1 MKKITPLIWLLLPSV
16 ALSQDNFKN
25 TRKFTDRP
33 LIEQRNTSNPSVH
46 VFNHR
51 LYIYCS
57 QDAEGG
63 VSPNR
68 FGDQFAMR
76 DYWLYRLDSIN
87 GPSQEIGQVLDIRE
101 IPWAGRQLWAQDV
114 TYHKGVYFLY
124 FTVKDKND
132 VFRIGV
138 ATSDSIGGPY
148 KPEKNPISLAYSIDP
163 RVFRDEDGSYYL
175 LFGGIKNGQLHQWE
189 NNVYRPNAEE
199 RTGDQYALLPRIAR
213 LSPDMKQ
220 LAEKVREIKIVN
232 HSGEL
237 MDEKENKKRFGES
250 ASLHQF
256 NGKYYLTY
264 STGETRMI
272 VYAIGSSPYG
282 PFTYRGILKG
292 PIEGTISHH
301 SIVHFK
307 GSWYLFYHDSRI
319 SGLNHLRHVYV
330 TPITHLPSGEMAIQ
344 SETTN

>member
-1 MKKITPLIWLLLPSV
+1 MKKVIQIVWLLVPFITF
-16 ALSQDNFKN
+16 SQGYFTN
-25 TRKFTDRP
+25 TRKSADRP
-33 LIEQRNTSNPSVH
+33 LSEQRNTSNPSVH
-46 VFNHR
+46 VFNNS
-51 LYIYCS
+51 LYIFCS
-57 QDAEGG
+57 QDVEGG
-63 VSPNR
+63 LSPNR

-87 GPSQEIGQVLDIRE
+87 GPLTEIGQVLDIRQ

-114 TYHKGVYFLY
+114 TYHKGRYYLY
-124 FTVKDKND
+124 FTLKDKND

-138 ATSDSIGGPY
+138 ATSDSISGPY
-148 KPEKNPISLAYSIDP
+148 KPEKNPISFAYSTDP
-163 RVFRDEDGSYYL
+163 RVFRDEDGSCYL

-189 NNVYRPNAEE
+189 NNVFRPNAEE

-213 LSPDMKQ
+213 LSADMKQ
-220 LAEKVREIKIVN
+220 LTEKVHELKIVDN
-232 HSGEL
+232 TGEL

-250 ASLHQF
+250 ASLHKF

-272 VYAIGSSPYG
+272 VYAIGNSPYG

-301 SIVHFK
+301 SIVNFK

-319 SGLNHLRHVYV
+319 SGLPHLRHLYV
-330 TPITHLPSGEMAIQ
+330 TPITHLPSGEMSIL
-344 SETTN
+344 TNTSH